1 LQNCIHKKQNI
12 PEKKREHMPDPSP
25 SAFDHTSIAPSTNAS
40 TQTNEDT
47 GRAIVSNRLLVVV
60 WRILII
66 VASLTGIVLGSKN
79 ISDFVARLLYFTI
92 QSNLILVVC
101 IGYAAW
107 ATLRNGAGPSPL
119 LKGAATVYISITGL
133 VYNLILAKALAASPL
148 PPGTIIV
155 PFIGGTLSND
165 LVHIIAPLMAVIDW
179 LLFDIH
185 GRLRWQYPLRW
196 LVYPLAYLAFV
207 LIRGL
212 LVHGPFV
219 YPNLHYPYP
228 FLNVD
233 TIGYSGVALNTVI
246 YGVAFWLI
254 GLVFVVV
261 DRPILARFSRRA
273 STE

>member
-1 LQNCIHKKQNI
+1 
-12 PEKKREHMPDPSP
+12 MPDPTS
-25 SAFDHTSIAPSTNAS
+25 SAFDHTSVAPSTSIS
-40 TQTNEDT
+40 TQINEDT

-66 VASLTGIVLGSKN
+66 VASLTGIIMGSKS
-79 ISDFVARLLYFTI
+79 ISDFVAKLLYFTI
-92 QSNLILVVC
+92 QSNLILILC
-101 IGYAAW
+101 IGYAVW
-107 ATLRNGAGPSPL
+107 ATLRNVAGPSPF

-148 PPGTIIV
+148 PVGTIIV

-165 LVHIIAPLMAVIDW
+165 LVHIIAPLMAIIDW
-179 LLFDIH
+179 LLFDVH

-212 LVHGPFV
+212 IVHGPFV

-233 TIGYSGVALNTVI
+233 KIGYSGIALNTLI
-246 YGVAFWLI
+246 YGIAFWLI
-254 GLVFVVV
+254 GLVFVVM
-261 DRPILARFSRRA
+261 DRPVLARLSHKA
-273 STE
+273 NKE

>member
-1 LQNCIHKKQNI
+1 
-12 PEKKREHMPDPSP
+12 MADPSP
-25 SAFDHTSIAPSTNAS
+25 SAFDHPSVVLPTNAS
-40 TQTNEDT
+40 TQTNKNA
-47 GRAIVSNRLLVVV
+47 GRAIVSNRQLVVI
-60 WRILII
+60 WRVLII
-66 VASLTGIVLGSKN
+66 VASLTGVVIGSKS
-79 ISDFVARLLYFTI
+79 IGDFVAKLLYFTI
-92 QSNLILVVC
+92 QSNLILVAC
-101 IGYAAW
+101 IGYAVW
-107 ATLRNGAGPSPL
+107 ATWRNVAGPSPL

-155 PFIGGTLSND
+155 PLIGGTLSND
-165 LVHIIAPLMAVIDW
+165 LVHIIAPLMAVLDW
-179 LLFDIH
+179 LLLDVH

-196 LVYPLAYLAFV
+196 LVYPLAYLAFI

-233 TIGYSGVALNTVI
+233 KIGYSGVALNTVI
-246 YGVAFWLI
+246 YGIAFWLI

-261 DRPILARFSRRA
+261 DRPMLARFRRRA
-273 STE
+273 STEEASDKREEV